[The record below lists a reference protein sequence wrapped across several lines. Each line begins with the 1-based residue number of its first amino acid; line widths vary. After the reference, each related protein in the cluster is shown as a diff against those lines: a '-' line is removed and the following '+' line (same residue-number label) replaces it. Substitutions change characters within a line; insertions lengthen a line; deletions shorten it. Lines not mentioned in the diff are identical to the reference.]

1 MKRNAVV
8 LALLAMLGL
17 LAVGCQRDIAPTSSG
32 LTNVADEP
40 MTRNLNDPL
49 AAATVTSATL
59 TLYVTST
66 AGNTVEVHRITSPW
80 LENTVTWNNFAGAYD
95 PTIVTTFVG
104 APPGLVTVDI
114 TSLVQ
119 GWMDGTYPNYGLYLK
134 QAGTNTFYR
143 SSEDGLQAT
152 RPKIEICVMGG
163 GCTTV
168 QRGLSGTIADAY
180 ISALEPDRNEGAGVF
195 LATGYPE
202 GAIER
207 NKGSLI
213 QFSLPEEPLLAAIGD
228 RVWYDNNMNGIQD
241 AGENGVEDVTVRLM
255 NCLGQVLATTT
266 TNINGLYLFSNLIP
280 GDYNIE
286 FVLPD
291 GYVFTNRDQGVNDAV
306 DSDADVVTGRA
317 ICTNLI
323 GGETDLT
330 WDAGIYRRPQT
341 GCTRTIGYWKTHA
354 GFGPQR
360 DRVTPKLPIWLGTAG
375 GAKSVQVTTALQAVQ
390 IFECSTTGG
399 EDNGIAKLMRQLLGA
414 KLNIA
419 SGASNGDVASVIAA
433 SDAFLAMYNWMD
445 WGSLTAEQQEMV
457 LDWHSALDDYNN
469 GYTGPGHCE

>member
-1 MKRNAVV
+1 MKRNAVI

-32 LTNVADEP
+32 LASVNNEP
-40 MTRNLNDPL
+40 MTRDQSDPL
-49 AAATVTSATL
+49 AAAVTVQSATL

-66 AGNTVEVHRITSPW
+66 GGETVEVHRATAPW
-80 LENTVTWNNFAGAYD
+80 LENTVTWNSFAGAYD

-104 APPGLVTVDI
+104 APPGFVTVDI

-143 SSEDGLQAT
+143 SSEDATQAT
-152 RPKIEICVMGG
+152 RPKIEICIVGG
-163 GCTTV
+163 GCTVT

-180 ISALEPDRNEGAGVF
+180 ISLLEPDRNEGAGIF
-195 LATGYPE
+195 LSTGYPSP
-202 GAIER
+202 ER
-207 NKGSLI
+207 EKGSLI
-213 QFSLPEEPLLAAIGD
+213 HFVLPDTPPELAELGD
-228 RVWYDNNMNGIQD
+228 RVWYDNNMDGIQN
-241 AGENGVEDVTVRLM
+241 AGENGVGEVTVRLL
-255 NCLGQVLATTT
+255 NCQGVVLATTQ
-266 TNINGLYLFSNLIP
+266 TNASGFYLFTDLPP
-280 GDYNIE
+280 GNYNVE
-286 FVLPD
+286 FVLPE
-291 GYVFTNRDQGVNDAV
+291 GYVFTNQDQGSDDAV
-306 DSDADVVTGRA
+306 DSDANVVTGRT
-317 ICTNLI
+317 ICTNLVE
-323 GGETDLT
+323 GESDLT

-360 DRVTPKLPIWLGTAG
+360 DRVTRLLPIWLGTAG

-399 EDNGIAKLMRQLLGA
+399 ESNGIAKLMRQLLGA

-433 SDAFLAMYNWMD
+433 ADAFLATHNWMD
-445 WGSLTAEQQEMV
+445 WDGLSDSEKEMV

-469 GYTGPGHCE
+469 GYTGPGHCN